1 MATFASL
8 RVRPRDKAIQY
19 LADVHPKPSGQAFS
33 MIVNEIEKV
42 VLKENEIK
50 RQVKQ
55 QLETTLETGKDW
67 IHCWNECYATT
78 KKQMKREVRSTA
90 FMLRLLSKSMITAA
104 TETAIKNLFVFQDG
118 NYTGVW
124 KNDRNFIA
132 LNIPKIKPRLIM
144 GFGPSASGK
153 TFWAKNVISLMKL
166 RDYKNFPASF
176 LAVDGGIA
184 REESFV
190 YQLIVDTIN
199 SLCRQPTCVKGF
211 QNLVAPGIPSVKE
224 LYYNLRNTSKPL
236 PSIFVK
242 SKSALKSY
250 IKMLDVKPSLYVPD
264 TASSGAGYKKWQ
276 KLLGDASWI
285 ALYIW
290 QHRTQQQCTFP
301 RGFQCLGCQASGQA
315 REVKEGKRYSAAAY
329 GKSEVNG
336 RAYLMSAPGARI
348 DIHNGGGLKQDGAV
362 TTSTMTEHPIRGSYK
377 FTEQR
382 LTMFINNLNSLGPPV
397 PIKMVYKRAKP
408 MKLRF

>member
-1 MATFASL
+1 MATFASQ
-8 RVRPRDKAIQY
+8 RVRPRVKAIQY
-19 LADVHPKPSGQAFS
+19 LADVHPKPSGEAFS
-33 MIVNEIEKV
+33 NIVNEIEKV
-42 VLKENEIK
+42 ILKENALK

-55 QLETTLETGKDW
+55 QLETTLETDKDW
-67 IHCWNECYATT
+67 IHCWNECYVIT

-90 FMLRLLSKSMITAA
+90 FMLRLLSKSMIAA
-104 TETAIKNLFVFQDG
+104 TQNPIKNLFVFQRG

-124 KNDRNFIA
+124 KNDRNFIT
-132 LNIPKIKPRLIM
+132 LDIPRMKPRLIM

-166 RDYKNFPASF
+166 RDYKDFPASF
-176 LAVDGGIA
+176 LAIDGGIA

-190 YQLIVDTIN
+190 YQLIVNTIN
-199 SLCRQPTCVKGF
+199 SLCKQPKCVKGF
-211 QNLVAPGIPSVKE
+211 QNLVSPGIPSVKE
-224 LYYNLRNTSKPL
+224 LYYNLRNTSKAL

-276 KLLGDASWI
+276 KLLNDSSWI

-336 RAYLMSAPGARI
+336 RTYLMSAPGARI
-348 DIHNGGGLKQDGAV
+348 DIHNGGGLVQDGAV
-362 TTSTMTEHPIRGSYK
+362 TTSTMTEHPVRGNYK

-382 LTMFINNLNSLGPPV
+382 LTMFINNLNSRVPV
-397 PIKMVYKRAKP
+397 PIKMVYRRASP